1 MTTIREYYSQQHR
14 LRNYW
19 SKGEGAVAHTLN
31 YYSLGDNA
39 DRNPKGVLWETL
51 HAMTED
57 DDVTLPRMED
67 IDNYAGEDARV
78 KNIPV
83 VDEDDDEKDVDAD
96 IAVVDDAAVA
106 AVASPFAADAAAAAV
121 VVEDDDANAVADAAV
136 ATPHHPAVLN
146 ASEWDEWVAAPS

>member
-1 MTTIREYYSQQHR
+1 
-14 LRNYW
+14 
-19 SKGEGAVAHTLN
+19 
-31 YYSLGDNA
+31 
-39 DRNPKGVLWETL
+39 
-51 HAMTED
+51 MTED
-57 DDVTLPRMED
+57 DDVTLPHMED

-106 AVASPFAADAAAAAV
+106 AVASPFAVDAAV

-136 ATPHHPAVLN
+136 VTPHHPVVVN
-146 ASEWDEWVAAPS
+146 VSV